1 MWNSRQVFLG
11 KKHFLTYNGGMWNW
25 ATKQLKIRHLPTI
38 TLSLGVAGVYFLSR
52 LFRLTALPVFADES
66 IYIRWAQLLRHDP
79 QQYLYFS
86 LNDGKPPLFIWS
98 IASLL
103 GMGSDPLWLARFVS
117 VLVGGLQLWVSDRI
131 LKTLGGNTQARI
143 AQIVILLLAPF
154 WFFHQRMAL
163 MDAMLVFWL
172 SVSWLGILQLDS
184 QLQRKNELALPRL
197 IFSTLLTG
205 LGWGL
210 ALWTKIPA
218 IFFAGVILGW
228 AYLGST
234 STITNWKKISTR
246 ILMYRTLA
254 FGLAGLFGL
263 ALFALLKLQPAF
275 GSLFGRGS
283 DFTFSVQDI
292 AQGEWKTSL
301 SNAGRFFQW
310 LSTYLRPEIVALPF
324 IGALISQKRPLHWR
338 ILASAAIMALPL
350 IIMGK
355 TVHPRYYL
363 PVAPFFTVSAA
374 LFIGEIWKSVKKS
387 TDSLFP
393 LTFWLLVVSF
403 FIGSLRFVL
412 LSYFTPD
419 QTPFVL
425 HDREQYLTEWSSG
438 HGIPQLRQAM
448 IDQVKTGQR
457 LTVVTE
463 GSFGTLPDGI
473 LMYFDNRPEIQELKI
488 EGLAQYPVKFLP
500 DWTWEEAKD
509 HPVWLVVNEHRMQAP
524 LDNLKLIARYPRPYG
539 APELQVYELQPR

>member
-1 MWNSRQVFLG
+1 MS
-11 KKHFLTYNGGMWNW
+11 NW
-25 ATKQLKIRHLPTI
+25 ATILKKIQRLPAF
-38 TLSLGVAGVYFLSR
+38 TLPLSVAFVYLASR
-52 LFRLTALPVFADES
+52 LFKLTALPVFADES

-79 QQYLYFS
+79 QQYLYFA

-98 IASLL
+98 IASIL
-103 GMGSDPLWLARFVS
+103 GLGADPLWLARLIS
-117 VLVGGLQLWVSDRI
+117 VVVGGAQLLVSDRI
-131 LKTLGGNTQARI
+131 LKALGGNNQARL
-143 AQIVILLLAPF
+143 AQMVIMVLAPF

-163 MDAMLVFWL
+163 MDAMLVLWL
-172 SVSWLGILQLDS
+172 SVSWLGVIQLDKH
-184 QLQRKNELALPRL
+184 LNKNGLAKKN
-197 IFSTLLTG
+197 ISFANISFAVILTG
-205 LGWGL
+205 SAWGL
-210 ALWTKIPA
+210 ALWTKVPA
-218 IFFAGVILGW
+218 IFFAGVIFGW
-228 AYLGST
+228 TYFSSLFSQ
-234 STITNWKKISTR
+234 SPWKDFSTR
-246 ILMYRTLA
+246 LIVYRSLA
-254 FGLAGLFGL
+254 FGLAGLLGL
-263 ALFALLKLQPAF
+263 AIFALLKLQPAF

-283 DFTFSVQDI
+283 DFTFTLQDVL
-292 AQGEWKTSL
+292 QGEWKTSL
-301 SNAGRFFQW
+301 SNGGRFFQW
-310 LSTYLRPEIVALPF
+310 LSTYLRPEIVTLPF
-324 IGALISQKRPLHWR
+324 IAALLSKKRSLHWK
-338 ILASAAIMALPL
+338 ILASAAVMALPL

-393 LTFWLLVVSF
+393 LTFWLLVLSF
-403 FIGSLRFVL
+403 LIGSLRFML

-448 IDQVKTGQR
+448 IDQVKNGQR

-473 LMYFDNRPEIQELKI
+473 LMYFDNRPEIQYLKI

-509 HPVWLVVNEHRMQAP
+509 HPVWLVVNEHRMQVP

-539 APELQVYELQPR
+539 APELQVYELLPK